1 LLLYGRL
8 PEDQVVNAALWA
20 SFFGLSFF
28 GIVFSDKWIIKVLP
42 GKNFPH
48 LLVAST
54 V

>member
-28 GIVFSDKWIIKVLP
+28 GIVFSDKSIIKVLP
-42 GKNFPH
+42 GENFSH